1 MSRGGARPGAGRKKG
16 DLQKRTRE
24 VAEKVAASGEMTPLE
39 VMLEV
44 MRKARDA
51 SDDSMALDAAKAA
64 APYIHPRLAA
74 VEHSG
79 TDGGPIQIQ
88 RVERVIVDPAADDDE
103 DSDS

>member
-24 VAEKVAASGEMTPLE
+24 VAEKVAASGEMMPLE

-51 SDDSMALDAAKAA
+51 EDDVMALDAAKAA

-79 TDGGPIQIQ
+79 ADGGPIQIQ
-88 RVERVIVDPAADDDE
+88 RVERVIVDPKADDDE